1 MKINIF
7 FSPSDFDLVHLHQ
20 EFFADSGFIVTFHGP
35 NISEKFPT
43 LNCIDDLHDADDAY
57 FMEHLRLHTVKR
69 NFIWYYQQ
77 FLKLK
82 SVYNSDTDV
91 FVHDGDTFFPP
102 SLILRAK
109 TSKLLFVTEEK
120 VNRYNKFSKLKGIS
134 TSPKSFIANGNW
146 MSHTLIRRI
155 WKDLDQLKS
164 DILECATDK
173 NETDFSEYQILGST
187 MANHGWQT
195 YKLLHFRRGDLVGQI
210 RRDFIKESL
219 KYYDSIAF
227 ERSHRRDLLRRL
239 KWRLKYL
246 MHTKNVLFYK

>member
-7 FSPSDFDLVHLHQ
+7 FAPSDFDLVNLHQ
-20 EFFADSGFIVTFHGP
+20 EFFLDSGFSLSFHGP

-43 LNCIDDLHDADDAY
+43 LNCVDDLNNSDDAY
-57 FMEHLRLHTVKR
+57 FLEQLKLHTVKR

-102 SLILRAK
+102 NLISRAK
-109 TSKLLFVTEEK
+109 KSKLLFVTDEK
-120 VNRYNKFSKLKGIS
+120 VKRYNEFSKLRGYA
-134 TSPKSFIANGNW
+134 TSSKSFIANGNW
-146 MSHTLIRRI
+146 MSHTLVKSI

-164 DILECATDK
+164 DILACATDK

-187 MANHGWQT
+187 MANNGWQT
-195 YKLLHFRRGDLVGQI
+195 YKLMHFRRGDLVGQI
-210 RRDFIKESL
+210 SRDFITESL
-219 KYYDSIAF
+219 KYYDCIAF
-227 ERSHRRDLLRRL
+227 ERSHRRDLLRIL

-246 MHTKNVLFYK
+246 IQTNNALFYK